1 MMFLGSKMKTHCEN
15 CNEFIHRKPRLIRKY
30 KHSFCDKDCY
40 IMYRRQ
46 HPEEYNSNTKKD
58 MSQLRKIKKMA
69 EIIKESKLQKKASCP

>member
-40 IMYRRQ
+40 LMYRRK
-46 HPEEYNSNTKKD
+46 HPEEYTSNTKKD
-58 MSQLRKIKKMA
+58 LSQLRKIKKMA